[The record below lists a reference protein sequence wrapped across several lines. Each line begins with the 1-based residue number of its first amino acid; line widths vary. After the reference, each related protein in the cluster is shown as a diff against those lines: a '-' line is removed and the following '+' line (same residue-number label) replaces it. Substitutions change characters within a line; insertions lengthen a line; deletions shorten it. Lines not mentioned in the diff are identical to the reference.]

1 VVGVG
6 DDGSIAAVGVLTHG
20 SISMVPLLP
29 SGCSKVVTWLVSE
42 PPATTKE
49 VMPLGDLLY

>member
-6 DDGSIAAVGVLTHG
+6 DDGSVAAVGVLTHG

-49 VMPLGDLLY
+49 VMPLGGLLY